1 MLVAVTAAAFVV
13 EVLAVGGVVSAD
25 AAVSASEVPDFQHHS
40 VFQKFP
46 PAKTTTVGTHEL
58 QPEKLPDG
66 TRQAQLRTTVCK
78 SKTVQTRPVPRN
90 TKKRS

>member
-1 MLVAVTAAAFVV
+1 MVLVAVTAAAFVV

-46 PAKTTTVGTHEL
+46 PAKTTTVGT
-58 QPEKLPDG
+58 
-66 TRQAQLRTTVCK
+66 QLSTTVCK